1 MTKET
6 INKQQLPSPL
16 DAYPATVE
24 MERAVVLAILVQGD
38 AIADVAERLLP
49 DMFTHPGYRLV
60 YRAMTA
66 LYDREADIDM
76 LSIENDQLVESV
88 GQLRTRIQGFL
99 ELRGL

>member
-24 MERAVVLAILVQGD
+24 MDRAVGLAILVQGD

-76 LSIENDQLVESV
+76 LSIEN
-88 GQLRTRIQGFL
+88 
-99 ELRGL
+99 